1 MYPDGTNRHYTIKK
15 MFNRSNAE
23 NAENSE
29 TECFFSR
36 QSLPSLPL
44 LVCSSSVLFFMRC
57 CRLSS
62 LLFLRIKCDEKQKR
76 CGK

>member
-1 MYPDGTNRHYTIKK
+1 

-29 TECFFSR
+29 NGM
-36 QSLPSLPL
+36 L
-44 LVCSSSVLFFMRC
+44 LLSTVTPVIASPRVCSSSILSFLRC

-62 LLFLRIKCDEKQKR
+62 SLFLRIKCDEKEKR

>member
-1 MYPDGTNRHYTIKK
+1 MYPDGTNRDYTIKK

-44 LVCSSSVLFFMRC
+44 FVCVRPRYSPLCAVAAFPPRC
-57 CRLSS
+57 
-62 LLFLRIKCDEKQKR
+62 FPV
-76 CGK
+76 

>member
-23 NAENSE
+23 NAENAE

-36 QSLPSLPL
+36 QSLTFYN
-44 LVCSSSVLFFMRC
+44 SSCEFVLGTV
-57 CRLSS
+57 LYA
-62 LLFLRIKCDEKQKR
+62 
-76 CGK
+76 

>member
-23 NAENSE
+23 NAEN
-29 TECFFSR
+29 FFSR

-44 LVCSSSVLFFMRC
+44 LVCFRPRYCPLCAVAAFPPRCFSV
-57 CRLSS
+57 
-62 LLFLRIKCDEKQKR
+62 
-76 CGK
+76 

>member
-29 TECFFSR
+29 NGM
-36 QSLPSLPL
+36 L
-44 LVCSSSVLFFMRC
+44 LLSTVTPVIASPRVSFMRC

-62 LLFLRIKCDEKQKR
+62 SLFLRIKCDEKEKR